1 MQSSKKSL
9 IALLLIS
16 FIPTFSIA
24 FSLIISNNELISQI
38 VFVLCK
44 IWIFSVP
51 TYWYFKVDKSKLEFF
66 KPSNSGIYVGTISG
80 LVLTSI
86 ILATWYFL
94 GDSIDKVKMLNELN
108 NTGLTDVRLFIA
120 ATFYWIFINSLLE
133 EYVFRWF
140 ITMRSID
147 LTGSENIGIL
157 VSAFLFTLHH
167 SLALHL
173 LGFVWWQ
180 TVMASLGLITAAA
193 VWSWLYVR
201 YKSIIVCWISHAIC
215 DIAVFGIAYQII
227 FT

>member
-1 MQSSKKSL
+1 MQSSKKAL
-9 IALLLIS
+9 IALLLVS
-16 FIPTFSIA
+16 FTPTFSIA

-44 IWIFSVP
+44 IWIFIVP
-51 TYWYFKVDKSKLEFF
+51 TYWYFKVENRKFELF
-66 KPSNSGIYVGTISG
+66 KTSNSGVYMGIVSG
-80 LVLTSI
+80 LGLSTI
-86 ILATWYFL
+86 IVATWFIL
-94 GDSIDKVKMLNELN
+94 GDSIDKEKMLNELN

-140 ITMRSID
+140 ITMRGID
-147 LTGSENIGIL
+147 FTGSENVGIL
-157 VSAFLFTLHH
+157 LSAFLFTLHH

-173 LGFVWWQ
+173 LGFEWWQ
-180 TVMASLGLITAAA
+180 TVMASFGLITAAA

-201 YKSIIVCWISHAIC
+201 YKSILVCWISHAIC